1 MNLKALSL
9 KIAIRSAVIGLGL
22 AGTVFGAPDPASAE
36 DFPAVIHFGDVGF
49 GFGTPFGQGT
59 SAVADAKGFI
69 AKEFEGTPV
78 KLEFTYFTGTGPA
91 INEALSNG
99 QLDVASY
106 GSVPNAIGKANGL
119 PTKIV
124 LSYGGTNVFA
134 AARSDLPIKT
144 IADLK
149 GKKIAVQK
157 ATIIHWALIRAL
169 QENGL
174 SEKDVTIVDLKN
186 ADQLA
191 AIAARTVDAVFG
203 PNFVL
208 PLRDKGIANIIYS
221 SRDLG
226 PRGAGFGAVLVTD
239 DFRQKY
245 PNATARIV
253 RGFVRAAAFIA
264 DEKNREEVF
273 AIWSRSGTP
282 AALLKA
288 ENEGISFKDA
298 YNPLLD
304 EFFFARYRSILA
316 FNKEQKL
323 TRADIDLN
331 SWVDASYLTDAL
343 KRTNL
348 QNFWPPRTEK
358 GVAMN

>member
-1 MNLKALSL
+1 MSIGTLLQG
-9 KIAIRSAVIGLGL
+9 AVVGLGL
-22 AGTVFGAPDPASAE
+22 FGAMTAVAGNARAE
-36 DFPAVIHFGDVGF
+36 DLPAVIRFGDVGF
-49 GFGTPFGQGT
+49 GFGTPFGQGI

-69 AKEFEGTPV
+69 AREFEGTSV

-134 AARSDLPIKT
+134 AVRPDLPIKT
-144 IADLK
+144 IGDLK

-191 AIAARTVDAVFG
+191 AIAAKTVDAVFG

-208 PLRDKGIANIIYS
+208 TLREKGIANIIYS

-226 PRGAGFGAVLVTD
+226 PRGAGFGAILVTE
-239 DFRQKY
+239 DFSRKY
-245 PNATARIV
+245 PDATARVV
-253 RGFVRAAAFIA
+253 RGYVRATAFIS
-264 DEKNREEVF
+264 DEKNRDEVL

-282 AALLKA
+282 VALLKA
-288 ENEGISFKDA
+288 DNEGVSFKDA

-304 EFFFARYRSILA
+304 DFFFARYRSILS

-323 TRADIDLN
+323 ARTDIDLN
-331 SWVDASYLTDAL
+331 KWIDSSYLNDAL
-343 KRTNL
+343 KKTGL
-348 QNFWPPRTEK
+348 QNYWPSRTEN
-358 GVAMN
+358 GAVTH

>member
-1 MNLKALSL
+1 MNSETLSF
-9 KIAIRSAVIGLGL
+9 KNVIRSAVIGIGLTGAILGV
-22 AGTVFGAPDPASAE
+22 AGQASAE
-36 DFPAVIHFGDVGF
+36 DLPAVIRFGDVGF
-49 GFGTPFGQGT
+49 GFGTPFGQGV

-78 KLEFTYFTGTGPA
+78 KVEFTYFTGTGPA

-106 GSVPNAIGKANGL
+106 GSVPSAIGKANGL

-144 IADLK
+144 VADLK

-174 SEKDVTIVDLKN
+174 SEKDVTILDLKN

-191 AIAARTVDAVFG
+191 AISAKTVDAVFG

-226 PRGAGFGAVLVTD
+226 PRGAGFGAILVTEV
-239 DFRQKY
+239 FSRKY
-245 PNATARIV
+245 PEATARIV
-253 RGFVRAAAFIA
+253 RGFVRAAEFIA
-264 DEKNREEVF
+264 DNKNREEVF

-282 AALLKA
+282 AALLRT

-323 TRADIDLN
+323 TRADIDLK
-331 SWVDASYLTDAL
+331 SWVDASYLNDAL
-343 KRTNL
+343 KHTNL
-348 QNFWPPRTEK
+348 QNFWPSRTVN
-358 GVAMN
+358 GAATN